1 MPGLLNEGQES
12 LSYNGVSP
20 AEAESTMRHILVLPV
35 VVLAATALA
44 GTASLSSRDGRRQ
57 GAQSAVTVITGATLV
72 DGTGRPPVADAA
84 VVIEGD
90 RIRAVGARAAVSVP
104 AGATVIDGRGRTV
117 MPGLVDLHTHLQGGW
132 DGESADMLN
141 FGRYLDALLYSGVTT
156 ILDPGNSMPYV
167 TQIRQEIAAGR
178 LRGPTVFCAGPM
190 IDSGDPMWPP
200 LAEPLTSFG
209 QVPRLVKRLAA
220 NKVDFIKAYAGL
232 SDLHIKALADE
243 GRTEHLRVIAD
254 VWERNGSLSLVRTGL
269 YAFAHAPHAI
279 ELSDETISEMKNRGM
294 AVISTITVRESFAVR
309 RMQDLSFMN
318 QPLVKDVIPAHFL
331 AEIRDAAAKNAFDP
345 KAPAIAAWTRALDTT
360 KRNVL
365 KLWNAGVL
373 VAAGTDAPYPGVFQG
388 EGLHRELELL
398 VEAGLTPVQA
408 IQAATGNAAKF
419 VAGDNADWGTIE
431 AGKRADLV
439 LVTGRPYER
448 IGDTRT
454 IADVVLAGRRLDRA
468 QLRIQP
474 GDPAYRTSA
483 TMYNPTPR

>member
-1 MPGLLNEGQES
+1 
-12 LSYNGVSP
+12 
-20 AEAESTMRHILVLPV
+20 MRHLLVLPIAGV
-35 VVLAATALA
+35 ALA
-44 GTASLSSRDGRRQ
+44 IAGIAGPTSRAEPAQPSRTSVTAI
-57 GAQSAVTVITGATLV
+57 VGATLV
-72 DGTGRPPVADAA
+72 DGTGRPPVSDAT
-84 VVIEGD
+84 VIIDGD
-90 RIRAVGARAAVSVP
+90 RIREAGARAAVAVP
-104 AGATVIDGRGRTV
+104 AGATIIDGRGRTV
-117 MPGLVDLHTHLQGGW
+117 MPGLADLHTHLQGGW
-132 DGESADMLN
+132 DGEAADLLN
-141 FGRYLDALLYSGVTT
+141 FGRYLDALLYAGITT

-178 LRGPTVFCAGPM
+178 LRGPRVFCAGPM

-243 GRTEHLRVIAD
+243 GRKENLRVIAD

-279 ELSDETISEMKNRGM
+279 ELPDITIAEMRDRRM
-294 AVISTITVRESFAVR
+294 AVVTTITVRESFAVAR
-309 RMQDLSFMN
+309 LQDLNFLN
-318 QPLVKDVIPAHFL
+318 DPLVRDVIPAHFL
-331 AEIRDAAAKNAFDP
+331 DEIRGAAAKNAFDAN
-345 KAPAIAAWTRALDTT
+345 APAIANWTRAFETT

-398 VEAGLTPVQA
+398 VAAGLTPVQA

-419 VAGDNADWGTIE
+419 VAGDGADWGTIE
-431 AGKRADLV
+431 AGKRADVV
-439 LVTGRPYER
+439 LVAGRPHER
-448 IGDTRT
+448 IGDTRA
-454 IADVVLAGRRLDRA
+454 IAEVFQAGRRLDRA
-468 QLRIQP
+468 RLRIQP
-474 GDPAYRTSA
+474 GEPAYRASG